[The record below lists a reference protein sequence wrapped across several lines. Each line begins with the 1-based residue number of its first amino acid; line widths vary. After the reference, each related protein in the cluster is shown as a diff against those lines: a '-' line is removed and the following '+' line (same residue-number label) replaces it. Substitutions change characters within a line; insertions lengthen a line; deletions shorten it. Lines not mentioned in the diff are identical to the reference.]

1 MTKPARLL
9 VIIQTHLLILQFSD
23 RKEFYRSINIPFSN
37 QEFRQ
42 AFLECRLGYICNRWV
57 VKSPISE
64 SIGHEQTVAK
74 FKRYTKERF

>member
-1 MTKPARLL
+1 MITPARLL

-23 RKEFYRSINIPFSN
+23 RREFYKSINISFTD
-37 QEFRQ
+37 QEFRN

-64 SIGHEQTVAK
+64 SIGHQQTVAK